1 MSKKKATLRILAG
14 LTLSLI
20 LLYGVAYIL
29 TPWSQF
35 ARAIVW
41 LDSGVDDYKLFPAR
55 TIDNAHPT
63 FYFHPNTIS
72 SPYSSVFTSINYQQ
86 NGSEITQDF
95 DQFMEETDTTAF
107 LVIKDDFI
115 LYEKYFNGYD
125 ANSTQTSFSIAKSF
139 VSALVGIAIDEGF
152 IDSIDDPVTK
162 YIPELEE
169 RDERF
174 SQITIRHLLTMSSG
188 IKFVK
193 SFTPWS
199 DDAITYYAIDL
210 RATALNCTIIE
221 EPGQTFLYNDYNPIL
236 LGIILERVTGQ
247 SVSKYLEQKIWQ
259 PLGMEAPGSWSLD
272 SNQSSFEKMSSGING
287 RAIDFAK
294 FGRLYLNNG
303 NWNGKQIVPAVWV
316 EESTKPDTIS
326 DPANFYQYLWWITAW
341 ETKPGD
347 VHYRYV
353 AVGDHGQYIHV
364 FPEQQ
369 LIFVRFGKSEGEVEW
384 GLVFESIAEEIRKI
398 EGK

>member
-1 MSKKKATLRILAG
+1 MSKKKATLRVLAG
-14 LTLSLI
+14 LILSLI
-20 LLYGVAYIL
+20 LLYGVAYKR

-35 ARAIVW
+35 VRAIVW

-55 TIDNAHPT
+55 TIDNARPT
-63 FYFHPNTIS
+63 FFFHPNTIS
-72 SPYSSVFTSINYQQ
+72 SPYSSVFTSIKYQQ
-86 NGSEITQDF
+86 NGNEITQDF

-107 LVIKDDFI
+107 LVIKDDFM

-125 ANSTQTSFSIAKSF
+125 ANSTQTSFSITKSF

-152 IDSIDDPVTK
+152 INSINDPVTK
-162 YIPELEE
+162 YFPELEE

-193 SFTPWS
+193 AFTPWS
-199 DDAITYYAIDL
+199 DDAITYYSTDL
-210 RATALNCTIIE
+210 RATVLNCKIIE

-272 SNQSSFEKMSSGING
+272 SNQSNFEKMSSGING

-294 FGRLYLNNG
+294 FGRLYLNIG
-303 NWNGKQIVPAVWV
+303 NWNGQQIVPAIWV
-316 EESTKPDTIS
+316 EESTKPDTTS
-326 DPANFYQYLWWITAW
+326 DPAEFYQYLWWITLW

-369 LIFVRFGKSEGEVEW
+369 LIFVRFGKSEGGVEW
-384 GLVFESIAEEIRKI
+384 GIVFESMAEEIRKL